1 MDLAPD
7 FNEFFGLLTANR
19 VEFVVVGAY
28 ALALHGA
35 PRYTGDMDIL
45 VRPTHDNAGRLLIA
59 IREFGFP
66 TDALTPDAV
75 VATSCL
81 IQMGTPPVQLHV
93 MSAID
98 GVTWEDIWS
107 GREVATIGTLEIP
120 FIGRQAFIANK
131 RAAGRA
137 KDLADI
143 EALGGAD
150 SAPRL

>member
-7 FNEFFGLLTANR
+7 FSEFFGLLTEHR
-19 VEFVVVGAY
+19 VKFVVVGAY

-35 PRYTGDMDIL
+35 PRYTGDLDIL
-45 VRPTHDNAGRLLIA
+45 VEPTHDNAGRLLTA

-66 TDALTPDAV
+66 SDALTQDSV

-81 IQMGTPPVQLHV
+81 IQMGTPPVQLHI
-93 MSAID
+93 MSAVD
-98 GVTWEDIWS
+98 GVSWESVWA
-107 GREVATIGTLEIP
+107 GRDVAVLGGLEIP
-120 FIGRQAFIANK
+120 FIGRHEFVENK

-143 EALGGAD
+143 EALGGLAEPD
-150 SAPRL
+150 H

>member
-7 FNEFFGLLTANR
+7 FNEFFGLLNAHR
-19 VEFVVVGAY
+19 VEYVVVGGY

-45 VRPTHDNAGRLLIA
+45 VRPTPDNAERVLAAVG
-59 IREFGFP
+59 EFGFP
-66 TDALTPDAV
+66 TEALSAARLVDPRCV
-75 VATSCL
+75 
-81 IQMGTPPVQLHV
+81 IQMGTPPVQVHV

-98 GVTWEDIWS
+98 GVTWEQVWE
-107 GREVATIGTLEIP
+107 GRELALINGQSIP
-120 FIGRQAFIANK
+120 FIGRQAFLQNK

-143 EALGGAD
+143 EALGGD
-150 SAPRL
+150 PVS